1 MTVRVTMTEGDSGS
15 VTVTGRVTVTV
26 RVTVIM
32 AEGDYDL
39 G

>member
-1 MTVRVTMTEGDSGS
+1 MTEGDSGS

>member
-1 MTVRVTMTEGDSGS
+1 MTEGDSGS
-15 VTVTGRVTVTV
+15 VTVTGRVTVTA
-26 RVTVIM
+26 IM

>member
-1 MTVRVTMTEGDSGS
+1 MTEGDSGS

-26 RVTVIM
+26 TVIM